1 MNRPCNTLGLAYTS
15 GLCQP
20 HRTCSI
26 NEDSGLSLAYT
37 ITHELGHKYM
47 FNKLS
52 FKLYNKKV
60 ILNKV

>member
-52 FKLYNKKV
+52 L
-60 ILNKV
+60 

>member
-37 ITHELGHKYM
+37 ITHELGHKYV
-47 FNKLS
+47 
-52 FKLYNKKV
+52 KKV
-60 ILNKV
+60 VILTVQ